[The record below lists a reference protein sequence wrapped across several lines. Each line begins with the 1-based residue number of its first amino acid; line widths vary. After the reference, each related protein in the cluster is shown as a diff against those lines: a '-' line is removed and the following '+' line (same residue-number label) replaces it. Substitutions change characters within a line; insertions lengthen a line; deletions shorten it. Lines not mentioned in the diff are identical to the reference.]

1 MYACVVFCGM
11 TKGQAGT
18 TGDRMALALPQ
29 GQEMASWE
37 SALTQP
43 GKLVCSQW
51 ILFLNQGVIRQM
63 AFAELSAVLEGQ
75 AGTSVKSLPKALG
88 CSWGTDWPR
97 HSGHVT
103 LSVGH
108 LPAFLCWARGRF
120 TTIEA
125 ILLQISPRLTFQ
137 KKLGQQQCQLQGQPS
152 RRRELICSEPSY
164 S

>member
-1 MYACVVFCGM
+1 
-11 TKGQAGT
+11 
-18 TGDRMALALPQ
+18 MALALLQ

-88 CSWGTDWPR
+88 CSWGMLIHFQFIT
-97 HSGHVT
+97 
-103 LSVGH
+103 SVM
-108 LPAFLCWARGRF
+108 LM
-120 TTIEA
+120 
-125 ILLQISPRLTFQ
+125 
-137 KKLGQQQCQLQGQPS
+137 
-152 RRRELICSEPSY
+152 
-164 S
+164 